1 MLTGIL
7 LIFNLKKSHSFT
19 EWLFSVYMK
28 NFFVVLF
35 FLLLGISYLVPIH
48 YNPWLTFL
56 SEILVFT
63 GCFFFFLNFYKEK
76 IILPKNL
83 IPILLLSFIPL
94 FQYFFGHI
102 YFFSH
107 AVLNTTYLLTLF
119 LVIFVVFNIVN
130 KSEYEKACFF
140 IKLNWMFIV
149 IGLINTCLAIYQWLN
164 LDFNTSL
171 VTPLEGS
178 RPYANFA
185 QPNNMAT
192 FQIIS
197 FLGLIYLYLKK
208 KINFYLFFILTIPF
222 VLSIALTQSRT
233 AVVALITLFLV
244 FIIFRKIVHV
254 KVLAYYFVSVLIYFS
269 LSYYLIN
276 ISNFIAKIFGLNIV
290 NISSSVER
298 GVSSSGRIDFWIQMY
313 YAILERPWFG
323 YGWNQTAL
331 AQYQNMDKYP
341 ISVWITSSHNLL
353 LDIIVWCGIPIGVSF
368 ILYSS
373 YLIFSSILKIKN
385 IEELLALCMIITLLV
400 HSMLEYPLHYAYFL
414 MPFGIFIAI
423 IFSANPNLKLYNFS
437 FRYIAIYNFFLIFGL
452 VFVWKDYLLY
462 VEENHRAIDHSL
474 YNSTEKF
481 QQKRELHVLDDLN
494 FRLYWIALN
503 PKQKLSEEEIDAIRK
518 MVSLYLTHF
527 DLYKYAKVLAYNG
540 YSQEAKEQL
549 KLIKQL
555 YKVDRSYDNLLN

>member
-481 QQKRELHVLDDLN
+481 QQKRELHVLDELN